1 MFDDYL
7 SWKPFFEIVP
17 MAHGDCADVAE
28 LHTSR
33 FTQAWSEG
41 EFSSLLSQN
50 SVFGA
55 LARQT
60 NAFFSQPLGGFVL
73 SREAGGEAE
82 ILTVAVSDKFAG
94 AGLGW
99 RLMQAAMREALMRGA
114 ETMFLE
120 VDGRTVRPCIS
131 TASSASRRSQSARP
145 ITRPRMGRNPQRLSC
160 AAIFDSS
167 VTVRYSA
174 TNMVDQR
181 SI

>member
-17 MAHGDCADVAE
+17 MAHGDCADIAE

-50 SVFGA
+50 TVFGA
-55 LARQT
+55 VARQT

-120 VDGRTVRPCIS
+120 VDGSNGSAVHLYRKLGFKTVAERKAYYTAKDGTKS
-131 TASSASRRSQSARP
+131 TALVMRRDLR
-145 ITRPRMGRNPQRLSC
+145 
-160 AAIFDSS
+160 
-167 VTVRYSA
+167 
-174 TNMVDQR
+174 
-181 SI
+181 

>member
-17 MAHGDCADVAE
+17 MAHADCADVAE

-50 SVFGA
+50 TVFGA
-55 LARQT
+55 VARQT

-82 ILTVAVSDKFAG
+82 ILTVAVGDKFAG

-120 VDGRTVRPCIS
+120 VDGSNGPAVHLYRKLGFKTVAERKAYYTAKDGTKS
-131 TASSASRRSQSARP
+131 TALVMRRDLR
-145 ITRPRMGRNPQRLSC
+145 
-160 AAIFDSS
+160 
-167 VTVRYSA
+167 
-174 TNMVDQR
+174 
-181 SI
+181 